1 VNALPPRYTAQDLVG
16 FAATALSAAG
26 LAEDRAR
33 VVASALVDA
42 DLFGHTTHGLALLA
56 DYVEELKSGGMANEG
71 EPEVLAN
78 FGAVECWDARRLPGI
93 WITDRAI
100 AAAIDKAERMGTGIV
115 AIRRSHHIGCLAAFL
130 EAPARRGFIVLVMTS
145 DPSAGIVAP
154 YGGIDPVITPNPI
167 AAGIPADPDPI
178 ILDISMSITAAGVVS
193 RANAMGERLPGEWLI
208 GRDGQPTDD
217 PAALENGGA
226 ILPTGGLDHG
236 HKGFALGLLVE
247 CLTQGLSGYGR
258 ADGVKE
264 WGGAVLVMAVK
275 PDAFGPQSAFA
286 RQVDWLARAC
296 REATPIDKDRPV
308 RLPGEAAFARRRRA
322 MAEGVELHPS
332 IPPKLDRLA
341 KALGIPSPGL
351 RPGN

>member
-1 VNALPPRYTAQDLVG
+1 VNALSPRYTAQDLVD
-16 FAATALSAAG
+16 FAARALSAAG

-42 DLFGHTTHGLALLA
+42 DLFGHTTHGLALLS
-56 DYVEELKSGGMANEG
+56 DYVDELKSGGMASEG
-71 EPEVLAN
+71 EPQVLASL
-78 FGAVECWDARRLPGI
+78 GAVECWDARRLPGI
-93 WITDRAI
+93 WTTDRAI
-100 AAAIDKAERMGTGIV
+100 SAAMDKAETMGAGII
-115 AIRRSHHIGCLAAFL
+115 ALRRSHHIACLASFL

-154 YGGIDPVITPNPI
+154 YGATDPVITPNPI
-167 AAGIPADPDPI
+167 AAGIPSDPDPI

-193 RANAMGERLPGEWLI
+193 RAKRMGERLPGEWLI
-208 GRDGQPTDD
+208 GRDGRPTDD

-226 ILPTGGLDHG
+226 ILPIGGLDHG

-258 ADGVKE
+258 ADIVTD
-264 WGGAVLVMAVK
+264 WGGAVLVMAIK
-275 PDAFGPQSAFA
+275 PEAFGPYSAFA

-322 MAEGVELHPS
+322 LAEGVELHSS
-332 IPPKLDRLA
+332 IILKLDALA
-341 KALGIPSPGL
+341 LDLGIAPVRSTA
-351 RPGN
+351 